1 MENVLSPLVAR
12 LKRLR
17 LRLALRQL
25 LEYWLSGVFFAGLG
39 ACFWLAATRLF
50 PVLGD
55 ALWAGLAA
63 LAAGV
68 AVAAIVA
75 FLRRPNLMQAAL
87 AADLRLGLRERLS
100 SSYELAQAEGP
111 MVAALHRDAER
122 HLSRLKDRRDFP
134 LVPRRGLR
142 WFALPFIIFG
152 IGYVLFPELD
162 LFGYR
167 ERQVEARQRA
177 EALAAK
183 VEKLN
188 LTADV
193 LRRTNSQ
200 SAPAA
205 QAEADQ
211 LKLVAEELQTGKITE
226 KQALARVNSLAEQ
239 LQKQREALEENQPQP
254 QLAEAN
260 KLTVAR
266 HVAEALQN
274 GRTSEA
280 AQKLKDLK
288 KKLQDGKIS
297 QKQKEA
303 LAKDLQSLAEMMG
316 GASKP
321 LNAAVLKALS
331 QADANLSTEDMNA
344 ALEAMELSMEDMASV
359 LDQLAKLDSALGRL
373 AEWKSDLLGPSEFCR
388 CCGRRIGMCKHCGNC
403 RGGRC
408 SHCGNCGLC
417 AACGRSL
424 WAAGEADKAGNGMG
438 RPGMGRGGQVGE
450 LPENVNVDFQ
460 PTVLPGGMTQ
470 GKMLAN
476 MLEKTA
482 PEQGAEPTTDYVS
495 GTFTA
500 VRQEAEQALTKEDIP
515 RGSREFVRQY
525 FGSLET
531 SGSSE

>member
-1 MENVLSPLVAR
+1 MSPLVSR
-12 LKRLR
+12 LRKLR
-17 LRLALRQL
+17 LRLAFRQL
-25 LEYWLSGVFFAGLG
+25 LDFLLSGVFFGGL
-39 ACFWLAATRLF
+39 ASCIWLLATRFF

-55 ALWAGLAA
+55 ALWVGVAAFATGVAAAGL
-63 LAAGV
+63 
-68 AVAAIVA
+68 VA
-75 FLRRPNLMQAAL
+75 FLRRPDLMDAAL

-100 SSYELAQAEGP
+100 SSYELADAEGG
-111 MVAALHRDAER
+111 MVGALHRDAER
-122 HLSRLKDRRDFP
+122 HLSHLQDGRDFP

-142 WFALPFIIFG
+142 WFAVPFLIFG

-167 ERQVEARQRA
+167 ERQAEARQRA
-177 EALAAK
+177 EALEAK
-183 VEKLN
+183 VKKLN

-193 LRRTNSQ
+193 LRRTEAE

-205 QAEADQ
+205 EAQAKE
-211 LKLVAEELQTGKITE
+211 LKLVAEELQAGKITE
-226 KQALARVNSLAEQ
+226 KQALARVSSLAEQ
-239 LQKQREALEENQPQP
+239 LREQRENLKENQPQP

-266 HVAEALQN
+266 EVAEALQN
-274 GRTSEA
+274 GRTSDA

-288 KKLQDGKIS
+288 KKLQEGKLS
-297 QKQKEA
+297 QQQKEA
-303 LAKDLQSLAEMMG
+303 LAKDLQALSEMMG
-316 GASKP
+316 GESKP

-331 QADANLSTEDMNA
+331 QAGANLSSEDLDS
-344 ALEAMELSMEDMASV
+344 ALDAMELSLEDMASV
-359 LDQLAKLDSALGRL
+359 LDQLAKLESALGRL
-373 AEWKSDLLGPSEFCR
+373 GEWKSELLGPSEFCR
-388 CCGRRIGMCKHCGNC
+388 NCGKRIGLCDHCSEC

-417 AACGRSL
+417 EGCGRGL
-424 WAAGEADKAGNGMG
+424 WAEGEANMPGNGMG
-438 RPGMGRGGQVGE
+438 GPGMGRGQQVGE
-450 LPENVNVDFQ
+450 LPDADVDFE
-460 PTVLPGGMTQ
+460 PTILPGGMTQ

-482 PEQGAEPTTDYVS
+482 PEVGAEASADYVG

-525 FGSLET
+525 FGSLEGT
-531 SGSSE
+531 ESPE